1 MCITLSTDVCI
12 SCGLLFTYCSSKL
25 SCLGLKLSG
34 VYGLL
39 RLLDKGYPKES
50 EVIEMITTTICEWCE
65 LDAPTQTVLVK
76 GYEHATHNVCVEC
89 TSATELVEC
98 ATCDE
103 FANFLEDSIYF
114 IPRYIGKCYE
124 CDEV

>member
-1 MCITLSTDVCI
+1 
-12 SCGLLFTYCSSKL
+12 
-25 SCLGLKLSG
+25 LGLKLSG
-34 VYGLL
+34 VSGLI
-39 RLLDKGYPKES
+39 RLLNKGYSKES
-50 EVIEMITTTICEWCE
+50 EVIKMITATICEWCE
-65 LDAPTQTVLVK
+65 SASPTQTVLVK
-76 GYEHATHNVCVEC
+76 GYEHATHQVCVDC

>member
-1 MCITLSTDVCI
+1 MHITKIVCEI
-12 SCGLLFTYCSSKL
+12 P
-25 SCLGLKLSG
+25 CLGLKLS
-34 VYGLL
+34 VPCGLI
-39 RLLDKGYPKES
+39 RLLNKGYSKES
-50 EVIEMITTTICEWCE
+50 EVIKMITATICEWCE
-65 LDAPTQTVLVK
+65 SASPTQTVLVK
-76 GYEHATHNVCVEC
+76 GYEHASHQVCVEC

>member
-1 MCITLSTDVCI
+1 M
-12 SCGLLFTYCSSKL
+12 
-25 SCLGLKLSG
+25 GLKLSG
-34 VYGLL
+34 VCGLL

-50 EVIEMITTTICEWCE
+50 EVIEMITATICEWCE

-76 GYEHATHNVCVEC
+76 GFEHATHQVCVEC

-103 FANFLEDSIYF
+103 FANFMQDTIYF
-114 IPRYIGKCYE
+114 VPRYVGMCLD
-124 CDEV
+124 CDECGQ